1 MNALTKARAPAMP
14 SAKQAAG
21 AGRRAAPPGTI
32 VLGANEY
39 GGAIRMALSKL
50 LEGRLMVQGLS
61 GAGKSWTLR
70 RILEQSASYHPAGR
84 SSTSEGEFKSLAE
97 ELGHLHVDAS
107 KLDAASMAELGA
119 RIRAKRVSVVL
130 DFFELEREQQLISLT
145 RLMRAMMDVEKAHWH
160 PCLVAIDECHLF
172 APRGSQDNLA
182 PAVVKASVGAIVD
195 MMSRGRKRGLLGM
208 IASVRLS
215 RLAPSVRSEAHN
227 MLIGMNSLDVD
238 IRRAAEM
245 IGWDARKAFDRLPAL
260 TPGQFVVSGTAFSQS
275 PAVVTVGSVKSKHTG
290 ATPELTA
297 LGSSANAR
305 GDLGLQE
312 LLEASA
318 EAAAELDENRLGAV
332 GRGRARVRA
341 QRGLRACRCG
351 VRRAEG
357 VGARRHDTQRARGR
371 AQDHRR
377 PRRGGR
383 GTPRA
388 ARHRRVERR
397 RGCGAH
403 RS

>member
-1 MNALTKARAPAMP
+1 VVDP
-14 SAKQAAG
+14 
-21 AGRRAAPPGTI
+21 
-32 VLGANEY
+32 
-39 GGAIRMALSKL
+39 
-50 LEGRLMVQGLS
+50 
-61 GAGKSWTLR
+61 
-70 RILEQSASYHPAGR
+70 
-84 SSTSEGEFKSLAE
+84 EGEFKSLAQ

-107 KLDAASMAELGA
+107 KLDAASIAELGA

-160 PCLVAIDECHLF
+160 PCLVAIDEAHLF

-195 MMSRGRKRGLLGM
+195 MMSRGRKRGLLGVL
-208 IASVRLS
+208 ASVRLS

-227 MLIGMNSLDVD
+227 MLVGMNSLDVD

-260 TPGQFVVSGTAFSQS
+260 TPGQFVASGSAFSQS
-275 PAVVTVGSVKSKHTG
+275 PAVVTVGAVRSKHSG

-297 LGSSANAR
+297 PPASALDGR

-332 GRGRARVRA
+332 GKAVRA
-341 QRGLRACRCG
+341 FVRSEGFAHAGAVYDALKGLVPDGTTLSALAG
-351 VRRAEG
+351 ELKITA
-357 VGARRHDTQRARGR
+357 
-371 AQDHRR
+371 DHVAG
-377 PRRGGR
+377 RRGA
-383 GTPRA
+383 PRA
-388 ARHRRVERR
+388 ARDRRVERR